1 MTFRWCYLV
10 TGLLLCWYCS
20 LAVGL
25 AEPIDL
31 RQSLAKLDSAS
42 SFRFSLSYHAGAGWG
57 IAASFQGWRRR
68 PDTELW
74 AGTWTNQGVSSQV
87 AMVASGS
94 KQYTKGDDGQWLLTQ
109 RGVETR
115 ILDQVQAVLLDTMA
129 SLLRP
134 GVYGFAARMPLFDAA
149 AAGRYQGEIRIGR
162 NGMPVAIAVRETGG
176 KSGWECRFS
185 RFGWPVRIR
194 LPFVPAQTIRIQP
207 ETRHCCCVVQQ
218 ARRRLI
224 ARFRSIGVD
233 VRLAAGGRVMVDQA
247 LPVSLLGMLVGQG
260 KVELWSAVRTEDTA
274 GQPVAGD
281 VARRVRLEHWLL
293 ANRSLLARPDT
304 LLPLSP
310 TLTCAILPDSVARL
324 VALVV
329 DGQVLDVREVEP
341 YQDKVQFSELG
352 SSPFVAAIA
361 AMAQAAPLPFGFRVV
376 EVGNGR

>member
-1 MTFRWCYLV
+1 MTSRRCYLV
-10 TGLLLCWYCS
+10 SGLLLCWSCA
-20 LAVGL
+20 LAARS
-25 AEPIDL
+25 AELIDL
-31 RQSLAKLDSAS
+31 RQLLARLDSAS
-42 SFRFSLSYHAGAGWG
+42 SFRFSLSYRVSAGLG

-68 PDTELW
+68 PDTEVW
-74 AGTWTNQGVSSQV
+74 AGTWNNQGVSSRV

-162 NGMPVAIAVRETGG
+162 NGMPVAITVREMDGR
-176 KSGWECRFS
+176 SGWECRFS

-233 VRLAAGGRVMVDQA
+233 IRLAAGGRVLVDQA
-247 LPVSLLGMLVGQG
+247 LPVSLLGLLVGRG
-260 KVELWSAVRTEDTA
+260 RVELWSAVRTEDTTA
-274 GQPVAGD
+274 QPVASD
-281 VARRVRLEHWLL
+281 VARRVRLRHRLL
-293 ANRSLLARPDT
+293 ANRLLLAQPDT
-304 LLPLSP
+304 SLPLFP
-310 TLTCAILPDSVARL
+310 TLTCAILPDSVSSM

-329 DGQVLDVREVEP
+329 DGQVLDAREVGP
-341 YQDKVQFSELG
+341 YQDKVQFTELG
-352 SSPFVAAIA
+352 SSALVVAIA
-361 AMAQAAPLPFGFRVV
+361 AMAQAAPLPFGFGIV
-376 EVGNGR
+376 EVSDGR